1 MSMSTM
7 FRKYQIN
14 HPTHPSDTPVTGMSG
29 ATIWPLK
36 EGALGGGIRVWPDKG
51 FPRLKR
57 RSFWTPLRLPG
68 SSNCHHPFCSKHS
81 LDNSP
86 HHQIAIW
93 IASVSVFAKL
103 NQNYY
108 KQWDGNAVF
117 IICPLGSSLSF
128 SIDLS
133 CKEIMDF
140 EKGSGTV
147 FHQEWIVDSIAD
159 GWDDG
164 WDSAGRGWSGLICPT
179 SIQSSA
185 SPFST
190 SSALS
195 SVFPILTFLIIMS
208 YILAFSSTFSSVQPP
223 FNLWVA
229 SPKSVLLMPWC
240 TMAARCI
247 PSYPKISPHQN
258 WFHIVVYHQFF
269 LLHFLCI
276 IMVIIIQWYITNIF
290 FWLCLSKLW
299 QRLTIILLG
308 RPDHKSPGS
317 SSSLISF

>member
-1 MSMSTM
+1 
-7 FRKYQIN
+7 
-14 HPTHPSDTPVTGMSG
+14 
-29 ATIWPLK
+29 
-36 EGALGGGIRVWPDKG
+36 
-51 FPRLKR
+51 
-57 RSFWTPLRLPG
+57 
-68 SSNCHHPFCSKHS
+68 
-81 LDNSP
+81 
-86 HHQIAIW
+86 
-93 IASVSVFAKL
+93 
-103 NQNYY
+103 
-108 KQWDGNAVF
+108 
-117 IICPLGSSLSF
+117 
-128 SIDLS
+128 
-133 CKEIMDF
+133 MDF
-140 EKGSGTV
+140 EKGSGRV

-258 WFHIVVYHQFF
+258 WFHIVVYHNFF
-269 LLHFLCI
+269 CAFSMHHHGHHYTMIYYQYIFLT
-276 IMVIIIQWYITNIF
+276 MFIQTCQYEDMCLFSYIPKF
-290 FWLCLSKLW
+290 RGK
-299 QRLTIILLG
+299 
-308 RPDHKSPGS
+308 
-317 SSSLISF
+317 